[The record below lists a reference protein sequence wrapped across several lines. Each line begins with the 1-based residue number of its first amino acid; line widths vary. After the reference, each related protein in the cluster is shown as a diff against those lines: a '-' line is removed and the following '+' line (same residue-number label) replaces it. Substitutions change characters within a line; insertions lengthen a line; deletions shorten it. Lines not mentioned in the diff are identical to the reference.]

1 MKRLIVNAD
10 DFGLTAN
17 VNRAILD
24 GHCRGV
30 ITSTSLLANGEAF
43 ESAVA
48 LARQASRLGVGVH
61 LNLTEGKP
69 VATGLDIPSLVNGRG
84 RFKRAPAGLWRA
96 LVSGRVSA
104 AHIEKELRAQIE
116 KVLATGV
123 VPTHLDSHKHVH
135 ALPALGK
142 MAIKLAPEYRVP
154 AIRCLAERRRGAG
167 RLLWRYPRATRTVLR
182 QLSNSCALAAVSRRW
197 AGELERA
204 GLVCASDFY
213 GLTATGF
220 LDEETMR
227 EILSS
232 LRDGTSELMCHPGWV
247 DDDLRRTPTR
257 LVGQRETEF
266 RALTSPA
273 IKLQARDLGIQL
285 VNYRDIAR
293 VNATRVLA

>member
-69 VATGLDIPSLVNGRG
+69 VAACLDIPSLVNGQG
-84 RFKRAPAGLWRA
+84 RFKRTPASLWRA
-96 LVSGRVSA
+96 VVLRRVSA
-104 AHIEKELRAQIE
+104 AHIEKELRGQIE
-116 KVLATGV
+116 KVLAAGI

-135 ALPALGK
+135 ALPVLGK
-142 MAIKLAPEYRVP
+142 MAIRLAQQYGIP
-154 AIRCLAERRRGAG
+154 AIRCVAEHKHGAA
-167 RLLWRYPRATRTVLR
+167 RLLRRYPGATRTVLR
-182 QLSNSCALAAVSRRW
+182 QLFNSCALTIVSRRW
-197 AGELERA
+197 RGELQRA

-232 LRDGTSELMCHPGWV
+232 LRDGGSELMCHPGLV
-247 DDDLRRTPTR
+247 DDDLRQTPTR
-257 LVGQRETEF
+257 LVGQREMEF
-266 RALTSPA
+266 QALTSPA
-273 IKLQARDLGIQL
+273 IKLQARDLGIEL

-293 VNATRVLA
+293 ANATRVLA

>member
-48 LARQASRLGVGVH
+48 LARQAPRLGVRVH

-69 VATGLDIPSLVNGRG
+69 VATGLDIPSLVNGQG
-84 RFKRAPAGLWRA
+84 RFKRTPASLWRA
-96 LVSGRVSA
+96 VVLRRVSA
-104 AHIEKELRAQIE
+104 AHIEKELRGQIE
-116 KVLATGV
+116 KVLAAGI

-135 ALPALGK
+135 ALPVLAK
-142 MAIKLAPEYRVP
+142 MAIRLAQHYGIP
-154 AIRCLAERRRGAG
+154 AIRCVAERKHGAG
-167 RLLWRYPRATRTVLR
+167 RLLRRYPGATRTVLR
-182 QLSNSCALAAVSRRW
+182 QLFNSCALTIVSRRW
-197 AGELERA
+197 RGELQRA

-232 LRDGTSELMCHPGWV
+232 LRDGASELMCHPGLV
-247 DDDLRRTPTR
+247 DDDLRGTPTR
-257 LVGQRETEF
+257 LVGQREMEF
-266 RALTSPA
+266 QALTSPA
-273 IKLQARDLGIQL
+273 IKLQARDLGIEL

-293 VNATRVLA
+293 ANATRVLA